1 MILRDIVY
9 CRQGEQANGKRK
21 QYPPPHPLCGCGCG
35 SPVKKRRNG
44 SFNAFIVGHNPKY
57 SKQDSSTTNGHSSR
71 FQAGNTYGKGRP
83 VGSKNGVTLAV
94 ENLIQ
99 GEGEALSRKL
109 IELALDGN
117 VACLKTAIERLVPVC
132 KSRPII
138 LSNMPKI
145 INISEASTLT
155 GYVLDAVAEGRIS
168 PIDGEVLSRSCERHL
183 KALEV
188 RDLEQRL
195 AIIESRMVD
204 R

>member
-1 MILRDIVY
+1 MENETNTP
-9 CRQGEQANGKRK
+9 Q
-21 QYPPPHPLCGCGCG
+21 PPLCGCGCG

-57 SKQDSSTTNGHSSR
+57 SKQDSSTRNGHSSR

-83 VGSKNGVTLAV
+83 VGSKNGVTLAA

-132 KSRPII
+132 KSRPIM
-138 LSNMPKI
+138 LSDMPKI
-145 INISEASTLT
+145 NNISEASTLT

-168 PIDGEVLSRSCERHL
+168 PIEGEVLSRSCERHL

-195 AIIESRMVD
+195 AIIESRIVD